1 MKKKLLFLVAALAL
15 FVPSVMAAE
24 KTAGTDEELIKA
36 FSETATGDTIKL
48 TADIE
53 HKGNSNSLMV
63 KDNKNI
69 TLDLNGFNITV
80 DPELTSGKTYGVY
93 RSITVYGGTLT
104 IKGKGT
110 IKHTTQNALN
120 VWGSDKEVEGVYSK
134 LNVEKDVVIEGSTG
148 IAIYEGSKDEGAY
161 GVEVNFY
168 GTIKA
173 TDFGITTNGFIENEN
188 GPVVNIKKGAVIT
201 STEAAGVYIAGNS
214 TYNVEDGTTITG
226 LTGIE
231 VRAGNL
237 NLNGG
242 TITGTADKVHTEKNG
257 NGSTSEGAGIAVVQ
271 HTTKLPINVK
281 IINGTIKGAE
291 ALFVNNTEE
300 NSAEAWA
307 KVKVVAEGGVFS
319 TDVAKYAADKY
330 VVKKTTNGYEVVE
343 NKVLE
348 TKDEKVS
355 FESDKALDSDL
366 KLEVTEKDKE
376 EVTKGNEK
384 VAEKYKED
392 KKVKDVKLISLY
404 DINVTNGIQVVPME
418 DGKFTIAIAI
428 PETEQKYDTYKV
440 VYIDEDGKIAETLD
454 AKLVEGK
461 VVFTT
466 THLSTYG
473 VVGYNNVTETETKTE
488 NNPKTA
494 DINMALVIGAILISV
509 AGVVITSKKIS
520 AKVTR

>member
-48 TADIE
+48 TADIDSTN
-53 HKGNSNSLMV
+53 HLPLTDGRKLIIN
-63 KDNKNI
+63 
-69 TLDLNGFNITV
+69 LNGHNLNFTNGKTLFV
-80 DPELTSGKTYGVY
+80 VSGELT
-93 RSITVYGGTLT
+93 IT
-104 IKGKGT
+104 GKGT
-110 IKHTTQNALN
+110 VNLNDLYIN
-120 VWGSDKEVEGVYSK
+120 VWGIEESTSKEKSI
-134 LNVEKDVVIEGSTG
+134 LNVEKDVTIKGSTG
-148 IAIYEGSKDEGAY
+148 IAIYESEENAY
-161 GVEVNFY
+161 NTEVNFA
-168 GTIKA
+168 GTIIA
-173 TDFGITTNGFIENEN
+173 EDYGITTNGIIKNEN
-188 GPVVNIKKGAVIT
+188 GPVVNIKKGSVIT
-201 STEAAGVYIAGNS
+201 ATGNDGIAVYCAGNG
-214 TYNVEDGTTITG
+214 TYNIEDGVKLTG
-226 LTGIE
+226 ATGIE
-231 VRAGNL
+231 VRSGKL
-237 NLNGG
+237 NVKGG
-242 TITGTADKVHTEKNG
+242 TITGTAKELVSKPKG
-257 NGSTSEGAGIAVVQ
+257 NGATTVGAGIAVVQ
-271 HTTKLPINVK
+271 HTTKLPIEVV
-281 IINGTIKGAE
+281 ITGGTITGTE
-291 ALFVNNTEE
+291 ALYVNNTQ
-300 NSAEAWA
+300 NNPAEAWA

-319 TDVAKYAADKY
+319 TDVTKYAADKY

-366 KLEVTEKDKE
+366 KLEVTEKSKE

-404 DINVTNGIQVVPME
+404 DINVTDGIQVVPME

-428 PETEQKYDTYKV
+428 PEAEQKYDTYKV
-440 VYIDEDGKIAETLD
+440 VYIDEDGKIAETID

-473 VVGYNNVTETETKTE
+473 VVGYNNVTETGTKTE
-488 NNPKTA
+488 INPKTA